1 MCISFVVSN
10 ICQELCFFCWG
21 DFEVEKVVESTYLLS
36 LSIIYVKSCVSFV
49 QVTLSWRKC
58 WNPHT
63 SSVDGMVSR
72 SEHSVLHIIK
82 WWQGQQVT
90 LLQSSEHSTVCMLL
104 QAMARSVQDPGV
116 ANRTFYLSHT
126 SSSDGEVCRW
136 PLCCHRNI
144 LPSHT
149 SSSDGEV
156 CGRPWYSLRFT
167 YFIKA
172 RSVRDLCTVIGKF
185 CPSHTSSKQGLY
197 VTLVQSLE
205 ISALHIL
212 HQGKVCMW
220 PWCSHWK
227 ILRFTYFIKWW
238 QSLWATSVQ
247 SALHILHQDKVCMWP
262 QCSHQKVVPFT
273 YIFSWWQGELVTGA
287 IWSGMRCVLWN
298 IQRWMLQ
305 YFVFVI
311 LLSAPFSVRLI
322 KPEGDIFL
330 KVCLWCFSFVS
341 LMLHDHSYG
350 MLQVHPS
357 FSEYETLLF
366 ASTLSS
372 ALCDCLWLK
381 LGMYACPKTDWY
393 FRRRDWLMLQAQRLI
408 DDTSISEKP
417 FSQSV
422 ELTDHTDPENVI
434 LNCC

>member
-1 MCISFVVSN
+1 MVRYVGD
-10 ICQELCFFCWG
+10 LCAVIG
-21 DFEVEKVVESTYLLS
+21 
-36 LSIIYVKSCVSFV
+36 
-49 QVTLSWRKC
+49 
-58 WNPHT
+58 
-63 SSVDGMVSR
+63 
-72 SEHSVLHIIK
+72 
-82 WWQGQQVT
+82 
-90 LLQSSEHSTVCMLL
+90 
-104 QAMARSVQDPGV
+104 
-116 ANRTFYLSHT
+116 TFYLHILHQVMAKCVGDLGTVCASHT
-126 SSSDGEVCRW
+126 SSR
-136 PLCCHRNI
+136 
-144 LPSHT
+144 
-149 SSSDGEV
+149 
-156 CGRPWYSLRFT
+156 
-167 YFIKA
+167 
-172 RSVRDLCTVIGKF
+172 
-185 CPSHTSSKQGLY
+185 QGLY
-197 VTLVQSLE
+197 VTFAQSLE
-205 ISALHIL
+205 NSALHIL
-212 HQGKVCMW
+212 HQSKVCMW

-227 ILRFTYFIKWW
+227 FLPFTYFIKWW

-287 IWSGMRCVLWN
+287 IWSGMRCVPWN

-408 DDTSISEKP
+408 DVTSAKTDWCYKRKDWLMIQASVRNLFP
-417 FSQSV
+417 SQ
-422 ELTDHTDPENVI
+422 
-434 LNCC
+434 